1 MRLPLCVAILS
12 LAAARLLG
20 AHAGTSPP
28 AAGAPHD
35 TAQLVGGEYTPS
47 GASNNLWL
55 AFYPRYRAQVASDL
69 RSYRARL
76 GVTALRLF
84 LHSLLWENATALLAN
99 LDDFLSLAAGSGMR
113 VGLVFFDSDWA
124 ASGASTV
131 VECEPTPGVHN
142 SCWMQSPQA
151 AQRTS
156 PVGSFEPYV
165 SGVVSRFAADAR
177 VAWFEVYNEPNMDD
191 PFVAA
196 LRAAAYGW
204 AKAQAP
210 LAPVIS
216 CWDFNAAGVSDYA
229 DIHKYDTAFLQW
241 RAAAYANASAGA
253 LFTEAGC
260 RNFQAPHAG
269 DAGSPLAVI
278 RFLETLRLRRDGGL
292 EPYVPGALL
301 AWELAVGNSNTR
313 WHWGSLPGTPE
324 PAIPWCGWL
333 WPGGTPVSY
342 TEAAA
347 LRRYTT
353 GEDDFIF
360 LDHFMGAATT
370 EVREGNPALLLL
382 PGQAY
387 WAQGVRVG
395 GGAGVLVEAA
405 VMQDPALGGAW
416 ELVLQAANASAPIAA
431 PSPCNTS
438 TLPNTNLCPGMPG
451 ERNFIVPPTEPN
463 PGAACASACCAQ
475 QGACAAWVLLP
486 GTAFEDKNC
495 SCSAAAPC
503 TCCWL
508 KPQGCTGASPYPHC
522 TAGLLP
528 PPPPHPL
535 PPTLG
540 YRVRVD
546 YGAAPPA
553 LTLTRQDAAQRVQLG
568 AFDLTTIPN
577 GVVQGFNM
585 LRVALMGNGSIA
597 VYFNPFFQEFGF
609 VGNSSDAGREG
620 RSPPPRIHS
629 VDPQPLPAGGL
640 AVLAG
645 GVTTVDYVSVLPV
658 GLL

>member
-1 MRLPLCVAILS
+1 MRLLLCAAILS
-12 LAAARLLG
+12 LAAANKLSQPNTLL
-20 AHAGTSPP
+20 T
-28 AAGAPHD
+28 AGAPHV
-35 TAQLVGGEYTPS
+35 TEHWVGGEYTPS
-47 GASNNLWL
+47 GASNELWL
-55 AFYPRYRAQVASDL
+55 AFYPRYRAQVESDL
-69 RSYRARL
+69 RSFRARL

-84 LHSLLWENATALLAN
+84 LHSLLYENTTDLLTT
-99 LDDFLSLAAGSGMR
+99 LDDFLGLASANGMQ

-124 ASGASTV
+124 ASGASTAA
-131 VECEPTPGVHN
+131 ECEPTPGVHN

-156 PVGSFEPYV
+156 VDRYEPYV
-165 SGVVSRFAADAR
+165 TGVVARFAADAR
-177 VAWFEVYNEPNMDD
+177 VAWFEIYNEPNMSD

-204 AKAQAP
+204 AKALAP
-210 LAPVIS
+210 LAPVLS
-216 CWDFNAAGVSDYA
+216 CWDFDAAGVSDLA

-241 RAAAYANASAGA
+241 RAAAYGNASAGA

-269 DAGSPLAVI
+269 DAGSPLAVL
-278 RFLETLRLRRDGGL
+278 RFLETLRLRRDAGL

-353 GEDDFIF
+353 GVDDFIF
-360 LDHFMGAATT
+360 LDHFAGPVTA
-370 EVREGNPALLLL
+370 VIGEGNPALTLL
-382 PGQAY
+382 PGGAY
-387 WAQGVRVG
+387 WAQGVRV
-395 GGAGVLVEAA
+395 GAGVLVEAA
-405 VMQDPALGGAW
+405 VMQDPSLGGVW
-416 ELVLQAANASAPIAA
+416 EVVLQAVNASAPPQGSSAA
-431 PSPCNTS
+431 PPPCNTS
-438 TLPNTNLCPGMPG
+438 TLLPNTNLCPGMPG
-451 ERNFIVPPTEPN
+451 ERNFILPPSEPN
-463 PGAACASACCAQ
+463 PAAACASACCALP
-475 QGACAAWVLLP
+475 GVCTAWVLLP

-508 KPQGCTGASPYPHC
+508 KPQGCRGSSPYPHC

-528 PPPPHPL
+528 PPPPPPRPL
-535 PPTLG
+535 TLG
-540 YRVRVD
+540 YSVRVD
-546 YGAAPPA
+546 YGALPP
-553 LTLTRQDAAQRVQLG
+553 TLSLARQDRAQRVQLG
-568 AFDLTTIPN
+568 AFPLNSIPN

-585 LRVALMGNGSIA
+585 LRIALLGNGSIA

-609 VGNSSDAGREG
+609 VGNASDAGRTPHA
-620 RSPPPRIHS
+620 PPPRILAT
-629 VDPQPLPAGGL
+629 DPQPLPPGGL

-645 GVTTVDYVSVLPV
+645 GVTVVDYVSVLPV